1 MAIFFLKELDET
13 TLKLAYN
20 NNIVRFFSDSG
31 IAPNNA
37 TISVAGNTITLF
49 PDPSGIFYYN
59 FKDLITTILNQE
71 NFVDDLNPDIST
83 SFVYDWTDKISL
95 TDDVTITI
103 NLSNSTTET
112 DTRSITWLSGYV
124 QLKDWKNVYPS
135 SDLLTTNV
143 ALLQKNN
150 GNSYYNYFLN
160 YWYGYP
166 FDITYLKIS
175 VDDIDVENNTN
186 SIGYVFDEINTPIE
200 RLVFSDG
207 RTDTS
212 IEDIIPLQEG
222 INDLFF
228 YGNDYKFNINLNK
241 ITDFCTDGIYIK
253 WINSFGGWNYW
264 LFSKGQTQTKTKD
277 NGSLNN
283 DFENLEDTISPLVSL
298 GKTSANTIKVQ
309 QKRIIQQDKILLS
322 DLLDSAKV
330 YLFTG
335 TPFSQNTFNDWIE
348 VNLTNGSFTIEN
360 PRSNMYQ
367 FDFTLELPPNVTRNL

>member
-1 MAIFFLKELDET
+1 MAIVFLKELDET
-13 TLKLAYN
+13 KIKLAYN
-20 NNIVRFFSDSG
+20 NNIVRFYSDSTEVP
-31 IAPNNA
+31 INA
-37 TISVAGNTITLF
+37 IIEIGSNVVTLF
-49 PDPSGIFYYN
+49 PDPNGVFYYN
-59 FKDLITTILNQE
+59 FKELVTTILNQD
-71 NFVDDLNPDIST
+71 NFIDDLNPDLST

-95 TDDVTITI
+95 TEDVVITI
-103 NLSNSTTET
+103 NLSNDTTET

-124 QLKDWKNVYPS
+124 QLQDWKNIYPS
-135 SDLLTTNV
+135 SDLLTTGIT
-143 ALLQKNN
+143 LLQKKNED
-150 GNSYYNYFLN
+150 SYFNFYLN

-166 FDITYLKIS
+166 FDLTIYGNENLVSLVNKTNLSNQDFTFDKIS
-175 VDDIDVENNTN
+175 
-186 SIGYVFDEINTPIE
+186 

-207 RTDTS
+207 RTDVS
-212 IEDIIPLQEG
+212 IEDAITLQEG
-222 INDLFF
+222 VNDLDF
-228 YGNDYKFNINLNK
+228 DEVFNIRLNK

-253 WINSFGGWNYW
+253 WINSLGGWNYW

-309 QKRIIQQDKILLS
+309 QKRIISQDKILLS

-367 FDFTLELPPNVTRNL
+367 FDFTLELPPNITRSL